1 MFLFTCLL
9 KIYIYT
15 YIFFFLGEKFV
26 FVSDFGHLGFDIEEF
41 YQVGDGNGNHT
52 KWNYV
57 VLQGQR
63 FR

>member
-1 MFLFTCLL
+1 MSVKDIIF
-9 KIYIYT
+9 
-15 YIFFFLGEKFV
+15 IFFGEKFM
-26 FVSDFGHLGFDIEEF
+26 FVSDFGHLGFDIEDF
-41 YQVGDGNGNHT
+41 YQVGDGNGKHT